1 MWLCRNHNDEQE
13 KFHVNL
19 RKLRWVWSTYMS
31 GWLLFLNLHFSGA
44 IVWITNLICSS
55 SLSTSARVII
65 RWTIG
70 STAILS
76 LLRTHSNVSNFRN
89 LFRIV
94 RPLQSTEYATAPD
107 YSSVS
112 RSNSINQ
119 FDQLH
124 FTLFPK
130 WTTSGKRTASTSSG
144 GKAEVSANESSSSN
158 ACLLHSSQ
166 SVTIAITTTF
176 KQVLHAINDGMWD
189 TWPFS
194 WHTEHTD
201 SKVKQSSHRLIQSD
215 VSLVTIWFSHCFL
228 FRHLSHV
235 CIVETLFFILD
246 SIFSPET
253 YLGW

>member
-1 MWLCRNHNDEQE
+1 M
-13 KFHVNL
+13 
-19 RKLRWVWSTYMS
+19 
-31 GWLLFLNLHFSGA
+31 
-44 IVWITNLICSS
+44 ICSS
-55 SLSTSARVII
+55 SLRTSVRVII
-65 RWTIG
+65 RRTIG

-76 LLRTHSNVSNFRN
+76 LLWTHSNVSNFRN

-144 GKAEVSANESSSSN
+144 GKAEVSANESSLSN

-166 SVTIAITTTF
+166 SVTIAITTTLLQVTPSF
-176 KQVLHAINDGMWD
+176 KQLLHAINDGM
-189 TWPFS
+189 
-194 WHTEHTD
+194 
-201 SKVKQSSHRLIQSD
+201 
-215 VSLVTIWFSHCFL
+215 
-228 FRHLSHV
+228 
-235 CIVETLFFILD
+235 
-246 SIFSPET
+246 
-253 YLGW
+253 